1 MKRGLVAAGA
11 VALLLLTGCT
21 STVTS
26 ETVTVTPGAS
36 GTYSDGDTTV
46 EVQPLTA
53 ETPEA
58 TGAEATFLDAVRAK
72 LRPDNVI
79 PNATDEQLLAAG
91 EAACEK
97 IATTENTNTISVIE
111 GEQPNGLGYFT
122 DSGVIVGAA
131 RASLCG

>member
-26 ETVTVTPGAS
+26 ETITVTPGAS

-46 EVQPLTA
+46 EVHPLTA
-53 ETPEA
+53 ETPA
-58 TGAEATFLDAVRAK
+58 TSDDETVFLETVRAK
-72 LRPDNVI
+72 LRPENVI

-91 EAACEK
+91 EAACDK
-97 IATTENTNTISVIE
+97 IASTENTNTISVIE

-131 RASLCG
+131 RASLCD

>member
-1 MKRGLVAAGA
+1 MKRALVTTGLA
-11 VALLLLTGCT
+11 ALLLLTGCT
-21 STVTS
+21 STVTTES
-26 ETVTVTPGAS
+26 VTVTPSAS
-36 GTYSDGDTTV
+36 GTYNDGGVAV

-53 ETPEA
+53 ETPEPSDADA
-58 TGAEATFLDAVRAK
+58 TYLEAVRAN

-79 PNATDEQLLAAG
+79 PNATDEQLLTAG

-111 GEQPNGLGYFT
+111 GEQPNGLGSYP
-122 DSGVIVGAA
+122 DSNVIVSAA